1 MNEQDKREVLFYM
14 LLAVA
19 AVCVYGA
26 IMAWMAF

>member
-26 IMAWMAF
+26 IMAWVSL

>member
-19 AVCVYGA
+19 VVCVSGA
-26 IMAWMAF
+26 VMAWVS